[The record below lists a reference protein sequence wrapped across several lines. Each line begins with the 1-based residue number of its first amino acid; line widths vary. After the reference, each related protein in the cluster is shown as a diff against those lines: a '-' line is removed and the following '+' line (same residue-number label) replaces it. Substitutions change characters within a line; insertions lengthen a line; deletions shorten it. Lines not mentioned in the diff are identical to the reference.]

1 MPLPSPDKVLVS
13 RIFWRRKWQPTPVF
27 FFFLIYKILF
37 IYLAVLGL
45 HCSMSFS
52 LVVVNRGLLSGC
64 GMQASHCDGKLLM
77 ASVAEHRL

>member
-1 MPLPSPDKVLVS
+1 M
-13 RIFWRRKWQPTPVF
+13 
-27 FFFLIYKILF
+27 
-37 IYLAVLGL
+37 AALGL
-45 HCSMSFS
+45 GCCAGFS